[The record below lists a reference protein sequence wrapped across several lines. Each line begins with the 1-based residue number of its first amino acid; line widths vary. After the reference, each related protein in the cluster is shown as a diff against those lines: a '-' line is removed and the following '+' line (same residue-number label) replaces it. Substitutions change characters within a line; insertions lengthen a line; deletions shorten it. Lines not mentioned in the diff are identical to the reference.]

1 MKFSYQWISS
11 LVDGL
16 GNVVEPRELMRLITM
31 KTAECEGLEEAGAL
45 LANATPAEVLVVEP
59 IEGSHNRKA
68 VVRTI
73 AYGEKTVV
81 CGAANCRVGL
91 WTMYAPIGIKKISG
105 VESDGM
111 LASGRELGINRD
123 HEGILELS
131 KPELG
136 LQPDWVI
143 EVDNK
148 SLTHRPD
155 LWGHYGM
162 AREVSAIT
170 GKPLRDPVDMALLPA
185 ASAEPV
191 KRVAIGDFTLCPRY
205 SGLVFENVTVQ
216 PSPLWLQY
224 RLEAAGLNPINNI
237 VDVTNYVLAEL
248 AQPMH
253 AFDAD
258 KLRGDTIFVRNA
270 GNGEKIVALNKEEY
284 ELDDTNL
291 VIADAGGAI
300 AIAGVIGGD
309 ESAIGD
315 GTTRIVLESA
325 CFNATS
331 VRKTAAKIKNR
342 TDASMRFEKSQDPEN
357 TVRGLARAVALL
369 QEVSPGIRLVGGLI
383 DSYQPLPKV
392 APIVLSTEWVQRK
405 LGHPVAA
412 AEIKRILEALQFG
425 VSNGE
430 QPGEFIVEVPSWRA
444 TKDISLREDLVEEIG
459 RMIGYGEMTPTAPL
473 VPSVVPPANP
483 TREFHHH
490 LRDLVAAQGYTEA
503 YNYSFLSDETIA
515 EFGLAAQQPIR
526 VLNPIASDQAYLR
539 TSLVPR
545 IVNNIRENRKH
556 FETFRL
562 FEIGHEIHRN
572 TEGLPTE
579 TPHLAAAFFAKDG
592 DGSAGLFELKR
603 LASCIVPGI
612 EVRPCDALPYEH
624 PARAAELFADG
635 TRVGRLFELHPS
647 MVEAGRA
654 AILDLDLAAA
664 ETLSHGRKIQYKP
677 LRRFP
682 TSAFDLSVVT
692 GERTLVGEIEAGL
705 RAYATANV
713 TAIEFQR
720 QYSGPPLAAGQKSVS
735 YRITVGAADRTL
747 SSAEV
752 SAVRDAIIEGM
763 RSRGYELRV

>member
-16 GNVVEPRELMRLITM
+16 GGVQPRELMRLITM

-45 LANATPAEVLVVEP
+45 LAKATPAEVLTVEP
-59 IEGSHNRKA
+59 IEGAHNRKA
-68 VVRTI
+68 VVRTV

-81 CGAANCRVGL
+81 CGAANCRPGL
-91 WTMYAPIGIKKISG
+91 WTVYVPIGVKKVSG
-105 VESDGM
+105 IESDGM
-111 LASGRELGINRD
+111 LASARELGLGRD
-123 HEGILELS
+123 HEGILELTGPS
-131 KPELG
+131 LD
-136 LQPDWVI
+136 LRPDWVI

-170 GKPLRDPVDMALLPA
+170 GKPLRDPVDIAMLPA
-185 ASAEPV
+185 SGLAPEKSV
-191 KRVAIGDFTLCPRY
+191 SIGDFTLCPRY
-205 SGLVFENVTVQ
+205 SALVFENVTVQ

-224 RLEAAGLNPINNI
+224 RLESAGLNPINNI

-258 KLRGDTIFVRNA
+258 KLRGGTIFVRNA
-270 GNGEKIVALNKEEY
+270 RNGEKIVALNKEEY
-284 ELDDTNL
+284 ELDDSNL
-291 VIADAGGAI
+291 VIADEGGAI

-392 APIVLSTEWVQRK
+392 APIALSTEWVQRK
-405 LGHPVAA
+405 LGHPVTS
-412 AEIKRILEALQFG
+412 AEIRRILEALQFG
-425 VSNGE
+425 VTAGQ

-473 VPSVVPPANP
+473 VPSIVPPANP
-483 TREFHHH
+483 TREYHHY
-490 LRDLVAAQGYTEA
+490 LRDLLSAQGYTET

-515 EFGLAAQQPIR
+515 EFGLAAQNPIR

-539 TSLVPR
+539 TSLIPR
-545 IVNNIRENRKH
+545 ITGNIRENRKH
-556 FETFRL
+556 FEAFRL
-562 FEIGHEIHRN
+562 FEIGHEIHRSS
-572 TEGLPTE
+572 EGLPKE
-579 TPHLAAAFFAKDG
+579 TAHLAAAVFAKDG
-592 DGSAGLFELKR
+592 DGSANLFELKR
-603 LASCIVPGI
+603 LASSLVPNLTVTPA
-612 EVRPCDALPYEH
+612 EALPYEH
-624 PARAAELFADG
+624 PARAAELFAG
-635 TRVGRLFELHPS
+635 SVRVGRLFELHPK
-647 MVEAGRA
+647 MIEAGRA
-654 AILDLDLAAA
+654 AILDLDLNATESLAQA
-664 ETLSHGRKIQYKP
+664 RKIQYQP

-682 TSAFDLSVVT
+682 TSAFDLSVVAA
-692 GERTLVGEIEAGL
+692 ERTLVGQIEEGL
-705 RAYATANV
+705 RAYAPANV

-720 QYSGPPLAAGQKSVS
+720 QYSGPPLTAGQKSVS
-735 YRITVGAADRTL
+735 YRITVGAPDRTL

-752 SAVRDAIIEGM
+752 SAVRDTIIEGM

>member
-16 GNVVEPRELMRLITM
+16 ASVEPRELMRLITM

-45 LANATPAEVLVVEP
+45 LATATPAEVLSVEP

-68 VVRTI
+68 VVRTV

-81 CGAANCRVGL
+81 CGAANCRAGL
-91 WTMYAPIGIKKISG
+91 WTMYAPIGVKKVSG
-105 VESDGM
+105 IDSDGM
-111 LASGRELGINRD
+111 LASPRELGISRD
-123 HEGILELS
+123 HEGILELGG
-131 KPELG
+131 PTLG

-170 GKPLRDPVDMALLPA
+170 GKPLRDPVDISLLPA
-185 ASAEPV
+185 KGTPAV
-191 KRVAIGDFTLCPRY
+191 KNIAIQDFTLCPRY

-258 KLRGDTIFVRNA
+258 KLRGDTIYVRNA
-270 GNGEKIVALNKEEY
+270 HNGEKIVALNKEEY
-284 ELDDTNL
+284 ELDGTNL
-291 VIADAGGAI
+291 VIADEGGAI

-315 GTTRIVLESA
+315 ATTRIVLESA
-325 CFNATS
+325 CFSATS

-369 QEVSPGIRLVGGLI
+369 QEVSLGIRLVGGLI

-392 APIVLSTEWVQRK
+392 APIVLATEWVQRK
-405 LGHPVAA
+405 LGHPVSA
-412 AEIKRILEALQFG
+412 AEIQRILEALQFG
-425 VSNGE
+425 VTAGQ
-430 QPGEFIVEVPSWRA
+430 QPGEFVVQVPSWRA

-483 TREFHHH
+483 TREYHHY
-490 LRDLVAAQGYTEA
+490 LRDLVSAQGYTET

-515 EFGLAAQQPIR
+515 EFGLASQNPIR

-545 IVNNIRENRKH
+545 IVGNIRENRKH
-556 FETFRL
+556 FEAFRL

-572 TEGLPTE
+572 AQGLPTE
-579 TPHLAAAFFAKDG
+579 TAHLAAAVFAKEG
-592 DGSAGLFELKR
+592 DGSPNLFELKR
-603 LASCIVPGI
+603 LATCLVPNLT
-612 EVRPCDALPYEH
+612 VQPCDALPYEH
-624 PARAAELFADG
+624 PARAAELYCGG
-635 TRVGRLFELHPS
+635 TRVGRLFELHPN

-654 AILDLDLAAA
+654 AILDLDLQSTESLAQ
-664 ETLSHGRKIQYKP
+664 SRRIQYQP

-692 GERTLVGEIEAGL
+692 EERTLVGQIEEGL
-705 RAYATANV
+705 RAYAPANV
-713 TAIEFQR
+713 TAIDFQR
-720 QYSGPPLAAGQKSVS
+720 QYSGPPLTAGQKSVS

-752 SAVRDAIIEGM
+752 SAVRDTIIEGM

>member
-16 GNVVEPRELMRLITM
+16 ASVEPRELMRLITM
-31 KTAECEGLEEAGAL
+31 KTAECEGLEEAGSL
-45 LANATPAEVLVVEP
+45 LASATPAEVLSVEP

-68 VVRTI
+68 VVRTV

-91 WTMYAPIGIKKISG
+91 WTMYAPIGVKTVSG
-105 VESDGM
+105 IESDGM
-111 LASGRELGINRD
+111 LASARELGISRD
-123 HEGILELS
+123 HEGILELGG
-131 KPELG
+131 PVLG

-170 GKPLRDPVDMALLPA
+170 GKPLRDPVDVALLPA
-185 ASAEPV
+185 GGTPTAKTV
-191 KRVAIGDFTLCPRY
+191 QIQDFTLCPRY
-205 SGLVFENVTVQ
+205 SALVFENVTVQ

-270 GNGEKIVALNKEEY
+270 HDGEKIVALNKEEY
-284 ELDDTNL
+284 ELDGTNL
-291 VIADAGGAI
+291 VIADGGGAI

-315 GTTRIVLESA
+315 ATTRIVLESA

-369 QEVSPGIRLVGGLI
+369 QEVSPGIRLVGGLV

-392 APIVLSTEWVQRK
+392 APIVLATEWVQRK
-405 LGHPVAA
+405 LGHPVTAS
-412 AEIKRILEALQFG
+412 EVRRILEGLQFG
-425 VSNGE
+425 VTAGQ

-483 TREFHHH
+483 TREYHHY
-490 LRDLVAAQGYTEA
+490 LRDLVSAQGYTEA

-545 IVNNIRENRKH
+545 IVGNIRENRKH
-556 FETFRL
+556 FDSFRL
-562 FEIGHEIHRN
+562 FEIGNEIHRN
-572 TEGLPTE
+572 TQGLPTE
-579 TPHLAAAFFAKDG
+579 TAHLAAAVFAKDG
-592 DGSAGLFELKR
+592 DGSPNLFELKR
-603 LASCIVPGI
+603 LASCIVPNVT
-612 EVRPCDALPYEH
+612 VRPCEALPYEH
-624 PARAAELFADG
+624 PARAAELYSGD
-635 TRVGRLFELHPS
+635 TRVGRLFELHPN

-654 AILDLDLAAA
+654 AILNLDLSAA
-664 ETLSHGRKIQYKP
+664 ESLAHSRKIQYQS

-692 GERTLVGEIEAGL
+692 AERTLVGKIEEGL
-705 RAYATANV
+705 RAHAPATV

-720 QYSGPPLAAGQKSVS
+720 QYSGPPLIAGQKSVS

-752 SAVRDAIIEGM
+752 SAVRDTIIEGM
-763 RSRGYELRV
+763 RSQGYELRV